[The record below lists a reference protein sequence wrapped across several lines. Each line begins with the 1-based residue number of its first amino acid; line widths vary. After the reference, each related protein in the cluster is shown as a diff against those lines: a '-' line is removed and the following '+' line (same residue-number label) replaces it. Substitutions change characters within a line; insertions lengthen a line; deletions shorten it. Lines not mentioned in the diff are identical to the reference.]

1 MTRMD
6 YDIQRCSKRCA
17 VTNRELLPGEE
28 FYSVLLRQGSG
39 FVRRDYSVEA
49 WTGPPEDAVGWWK
62 SRLTNRGAPR
72 RTWAP
77 SDVMLEFFC
86 QLESQPD
93 QQDLR
98 YVLALLMI
106 RRGIFR
112 QEGTESD
119 DQGRSWLVVYSPHQE
134 KEYQV
139 AVVLPANDQRAQ
151 IIQQELGRL
160 LQ

>member
-1 MTRMD
+1 
-6 YDIQRCSKRCA
+6 
-17 VTNRELLPGEE
+17 
-28 FYSVLLRQGSG
+28 
-39 FVRRDYSVEA
+39 
-49 WTGPPEDAVGWWK
+49 
-62 SRLTNRGAPR
+62 
-72 RTWAP
+72 
-77 SDVMLEFFC
+77 MLEFFC

-119 DQGRSWLVVYSPHQE
+119 EQGRSWLVVYSPHQE
-134 KEYQV
+134 KEYRV
-139 AVVLPANDQRAQ
+139 AVVLPANDQRAK